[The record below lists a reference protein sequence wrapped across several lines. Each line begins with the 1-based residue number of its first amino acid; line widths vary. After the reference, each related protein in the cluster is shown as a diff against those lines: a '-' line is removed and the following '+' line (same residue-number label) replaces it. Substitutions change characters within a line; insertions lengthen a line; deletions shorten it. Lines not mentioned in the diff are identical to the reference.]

1 MRLDKYLKVSHIIK
15 RRTQAKD
22 VALKE
27 RILINNKPAKPSSDV
42 NINDIIEITY
52 AFKVLTV
59 KVLSINEYT
68 SKNDSNLTYEVIS
81 LINKEE
87 TV

>member
-22 VALKE
+22 VADKE
-27 RILINNKPAKPSSDV
+27 KILVNNKQAKPSTP
-42 NINDIIEITY
+42 IAIGDIIEITY

-59 KVLSINEYT
+59 KVLSTDEYT
-68 SKNDSNLTYEVIS
+68 HKLDSSNMYEVIS
-81 LINKEE
+81 LINKE
-87 TV
+87 TA